1 MHKFN
6 LFISRHVGG
15 VLACMFAVAQSHA
28 ATIGLTLTSDK
39 DPLTVTTGEMITFT
53 VGMTP
58 SEAIT
63 GYTLD
68 IRYDMT
74 ELDFQTSAQVLPFSS
89 GAFVPSFTLDPA
101 STSGDASS
109 TGLATSNSGRASVL
123 QAGDSDPAGDLFSL
137 TFTVLT
143 PVSDGLLDLTVGLL
157 NPGADAINP
166 AVGGA
171 SFTINPDTVSAS
183 IRAVPVPAAFWLFGS
198 GLLGLIGM
206 ARRNEAAQQ
215 LEAFYQRRRLRP
227 PFLFLIILETQLK
240 RRTTTSGTGPQDTP

>member
-1 MHKFN
+1 MRKFS
-6 LFISRHVGG
+6 LFISRHVGS
-15 VLACMFAVAQSHA
+15 VLACMFTVAQSHA

-39 DPLTVTTGEMITFT
+39 DPLTVNTGEMITFT

-58 SEAIT
+58 LEAIT

-68 IRYDMT
+68 IRYDLT

-89 GAFVPSFTLDPA
+89 GAFVPPFTLDPA

-109 TGLATSNSGRASVL
+109 TGLATSSSGRASVL

-137 TFTVLT
+137 TFTVLA
-143 PVSDGLLDLTVGLL
+143 PVSDGLSDLTVGLL

-166 AVGGA
+166 AVGGE

-198 GLLGLIGM
+198 GLLALIGM
-206 ARRNEAAQQ
+206 AGRNEAVQQ
-215 LEAFYQRRRLRP
+215 LEAALPERAASAAF
-227 PFLFLIILETQLK
+227 FV
-240 RRTTTSGTGPQDTP
+240 